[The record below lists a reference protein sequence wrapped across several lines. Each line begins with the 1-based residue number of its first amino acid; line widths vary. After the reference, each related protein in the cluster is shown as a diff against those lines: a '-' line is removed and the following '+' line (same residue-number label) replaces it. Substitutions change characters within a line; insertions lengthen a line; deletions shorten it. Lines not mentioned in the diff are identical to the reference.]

1 MKKVLTMITALLF
14 NIFMGATVGFAM
26 GFAPAI
32 GAVGAVGLSAVMGAF
47 MPMGA
52 LSAGVLTEVWTGEL
66 VKKFRSDEEGSFL
79 DGITDNSQYAEN
91 DVIHMVDISA
101 DPDVLVNNTTYPLAI
116 QALVDGDIAL
126 KLDKFQTKA
135 TPITDDELYALSY
148 DKMASVKERHGAVIS
163 ESKFAKAIHALA
175 PDVHAVKTP
184 VLKTTGGVAGGAAAG
199 RMMLTRKDIIALK
212 TAFDKAKVPLKGRRL
227 VLCPDHIAD
236 LLQEDQVF
244 AAQYYN
250 YESGKIANLYSFAV
264 YENVDNPFFKTADG
278 KKIVFG
284 TAPTADDF
292 QASVAFSEKRVF
304 KASGTTKMYFSSAET
319 DPLNQRN
326 LVNFRH
332 YFVAL
337 PNKKEAIAAIMS
349 DTKAEVV
356 EEAGGE

>member
-1 MKKVLTMITALLF
+1 MGKFAKVVMAIMFNAVMGVTFGIAL
-14 NIFMGATVGFAM
+14 
-26 GFAPAI
+26 GFAPI
-32 GAVGAVGLSAVMGAF
+32 FGAMGAVGLSLVAGAF
-47 MPMGA
+47 MP
-52 LSAGVLTEVWTGEL
+52 AGVLGAGVLKEVWTGEL
-66 VKKFRSDEEGSFL
+66 VKKFRNDEAGSFL

-116 QALVDGDIAL
+116 QELVDGDIAL

-148 DKMASVKERHGAVIS
+148 DKMATVKERHGEVIS

-175 PDVHAVKTP
+175 PDAHATATP
-184 VLKTTGGVAGGAAAG
+184 VLKTTGAVAGGGTTG
-199 RMMLTRKDIIALK
+199 RKMLTRKDIIALK

-227 VLCPDHIAD
+227 VLCPDHIGD

-244 AAQYYN
+244 AQQYYN
-250 YESGKIANLYSFAV
+250 YESGRIANLYSFAV
-264 YENVDNPFFKTADG
+264 YENVDNPFYKAADS
-278 KKIVFG
+278 KKIAFG
-284 TAPTADDF
+284 TAPTGADF

-304 KASGTTKMYFSSAET
+304 KASGSTKMYHSSAET

-337 PNKKEAIAAIMS
+337 PNKKEAIGAIMS
-349 DTKAEVV
+349 DTKE
-356 EEAGGE
+356 

>member
-14 NIFMGATVGFAM
+14 NIFMGAIVGFAM

-32 GAVGAVGLSAVMGAF
+32 GAVGAVGLSAVMGEF
-47 MPMGA
+47 MP
-52 LSAGVLTEVWTGEL
+52 AGVLGVGVLKEVWTGEL
-66 VKKFRSDEEGSFL
+66 VKKFRNDEAGSFL

-116 QALVDGDIAL
+116 QELEDGDIAL

-148 DKMASVKERHGAVIS
+148 DKMASVKERHGEAIT
-163 ESKFAKAIHALA
+163 ENKFAKAIHALA
-175 PDVHAVKTP
+175 PDQHTVATP
-184 VLKTTGGVAGGAAAG
+184 VLKTTGAVDGDGDTG
-199 RMMLTRKDIIALK
+199 RKMLTRKDIIALK
-212 TAFDKAKVPLKGRRL
+212 KAFDKAGVPLAGRRL
-227 VLCPDHIAD
+227 VLCPDHVAD
-236 LLQEDQVF
+236 LLQEDQAF
-244 AAQYYN
+244 AKQYYN

-264 YENVDNPFFKTADG
+264 YENVDNPFYKTADS
-278 KKIVFG
+278 KKIAFG
-284 TAPTADDF
+284 TAPTEADF

-304 KASGTTKMYFSSAET
+304 KASGSTKMYYSSAET

-337 PNKKEAIAAIMS
+337 PNKKEAIGAIMS
-349 DTKAEVV
+349 DYE
-356 EEAGGE
+356 